1 MQISG
6 YSGNLPLSTQIIKSA
21 GQAAQ
26 APDAVINP
34 EQVNQVVDRASDRS
48 VERQQNRELDQ
59 SDKRSAATQLY
70 SAAGQQQQIDTYLA
84 VASESEI
91 DSEPSMAEIALELRD
106 DVKRY
111 ELAQHI
117 ASDTSR
123 VERPEGNPAEPKPEP
138 HVNTRA

>member
-1 MQISG
+1 MQVTG
-6 YSGNLPLSTQIIKSA
+6 YSSNLPLSTQIIKNA

-26 APDAVINP
+26 APDARANP
-34 EQVNQVVDRASDRS
+34 EQVNQAVDLASDRA
-48 VERQQNRELDQ
+48 VERQQSQELSQ
-59 SDKRSAATQLY
+59 SNKRSAATQLY
-70 SAAGQQQQIDTYLA
+70 SAASQQQQIDTYLA

-106 DVKRY
+106 DVQRY

-123 VERPEGNPAEPKPEP
+123 VERPEENPVEPVPEP
-138 HVNTRA
+138 YVDTSA